1 MKNMTP
7 EFKNLFND
15 LRNTSKPAEKQKVLI
30 SYDSPE
36 LRELLRLTY
45 DNFVLFNVNIKPKD
59 MPAPADKDLSDL
71 FDQVESTLRFC
82 ENSNSAKQNREMV
95 ISLLEQLNFGSQ
107 ELLVGVINKNWAVGV
122 SSKAIL
128 KWLPGLI
135 NQFNVQL
142 SNTFDPHNIKHQLK
156 WWLLSYKLDGL
167 RCVALRKENEWTT
180 YSRKGKEFL
189 TVNHLKPQLEELYK
203 KYGWTFFDGEL
214 YKHGL
219 TFEEIQGP
227 VMAFTKGQVP
237 DMEYHLFVGGDAK
250 KFLAGE
256 DPNHI
261 TVIETI
267 EEPEATH
274 IKGTSLGLIQLT
286 EIEDKVEEAFEQGY
300 EGVMLR
306 DPNNL
311 YDYKRSNALLKLKRS
326 LIEKVS
332 EQSETISDC
341 VVTRIEYKDAFP
353 YIEEGKLYTE
363 RLLNKI
369 WVLQENGVEGKV
381 GSGYSL
387 DFRRKYTEK
396 PWELIGMPVEIKHQG
411 WGANGRMRFARLWRV
426 REDL

>member
-1 MKNMTP
+1 MQ
-7 EFKNLFND
+7 FKTLFND
-15 LRNTSKPAEKQKVLI
+15 LRNTSKPSEKQKVLI

-59 MPAPADKDLSDL
+59 IPVPADKDLGDL
-71 FDQVESTLRFC
+71 FEQVEATLRFC
-82 ENSNSAKQNREMV
+82 EHSNSAKQNREMV
-95 ISLLEQLNFGSQ
+95 IALLKQLNFGSQ

-122 SSKAIL
+122 SSKAVL

-142 SNTFDPHNIKHQLK
+142 SNTYDPTKSGHQLLK
-156 WWLLSYKLDGL
+156 WLLSYKLDGL
-167 RCVALRKENEWTT
+167 RCIALRKENEWFH

-189 TVNHLKPQLEELYK
+189 TVNHLKPQLEALYK

-227 VMAFTKGQVP
+227 IMAFTKGQVP
-237 DMEYHLFVGGDAK
+237 DMEYHVFVAGDAK

-256 DPNHI
+256 DPNHVE
-261 TVIETI
+261 VIEYIT
-267 EEPEATH
+267 EPEAPH
-274 IKGTSLGLIQLT
+274 IKSTSLGLIELK
-286 EIEDKVEEAFEQGY
+286 EIIEKVEEAFEQGY
-300 EGVMLR
+300 EGIMLR
-306 DPNNL
+306 DPDNL

-326 LIEKVS
+326 LIEEVS
-332 EQSETISDC
+332 EQSEVISDC
-341 VVTRIEYKDAFP
+341 IVTRIEYKDDFP
-353 YIEEGKLYTE
+353 ITEDGKIHTE
-363 RLLNKI
+363 RLLNKV
-369 WVLQENGVEGKV
+369 WVMQENGIEGKV

-411 WGANGRMRFARLWRV
+411 WGANGRMRFARLYRV

>member
-1 MKNMTP
+1 M

-45 DNFVLFNVNIKPKD
+45 DNFILFNVSIKPKD
-59 MPAPADKDLSDL
+59 IPPASDKDLGEIFEQAEAL
-71 FDQVESTLRFC
+71 FRFC
-82 ENSNSAKQNREMV
+82 ENSNSAKQNKEMV
-95 ISLLEQLNFGSQ
+95 LSLIEKLNFGSQ

-122 SSKAIL
+122 SSKAIF

-135 NQFNVQL
+135 KQFNVQL
-142 SNTFDPHNIKHQLK
+142 SNTYDPNNIKHQLK
-156 WWLLSYKLDGL
+156 SWLLSYKLDGL
-167 RCVALRKENEWTT
+167 RCVALRKDSKWIL

-189 TVNHLKPQLEELYK
+189 TVDHLKPQLEILYE
-203 KYGWTFFDGEL
+203 KYNLTFFDGEL
-214 YKHGL
+214 YRHGL

-237 DMEYHLFVGGDAK
+237 DMEYHIFVGGDVN

-256 DPNHI
+256 DPNHVRVMDNI
-261 TVIETI
+261 S
-267 EEPEATH
+267 EPVTH
-274 IKGTSLGLIQLT
+274 ISGTSLGLIHSDDIINK
-286 EIEDKVEEAFEQGY
+286 IEESFEQGY
-300 EGVMLR
+300 EGIMLR

-326 LIEKVS
+326 LIEEVS

-353 YIEEGKLYTE
+353 YIDGGKLYTE

-369 WVLQENGVEGKV
+369 WVLQKNGIEGKV
-381 GSGYSL
+381 GSGYTL
-387 DFRRKYTEK
+387 DFRRKYTDK
-396 PWELIGMPVEIKHQG
+396 PWELVGMPVEIKHQG
-411 WGANGRMRFARLWRV
+411 WGANGRMRFARLWRA

>member
-1 MKNMTP
+1 M

-45 DNFVLFNVNIKPKD
+45 DNFILFNVNIKPKD
-59 MPAPADKDLSDL
+59 IPAPADKDLSDL

-122 SSKAIL
+122 SSKAVL

-135 NQFNVQL
+135 KQFNVQL
-142 SNTFDPHNIKHQLK
+142 SNTYDPTKTGHQLSK
-156 WWLLSYKLDGL
+156 WLLSYKLDGL
-167 RCVALRKENEWTT
+167 RCIALRKEGEWTL
-180 YSRKGKEFL
+180 YSRKGKEFF
-189 TVNHLKPQLEELYK
+189 TVNHLKSQLEELYK
-203 KYGWTFFDGEL
+203 RYYWSFFDGEL
-214 YKHGL
+214 YRHGL

-237 DMEYHLFVGGDAK
+237 DMEYHVFVGGNAK
-250 KFLAGE
+250 YFLEGK
-256 DPNHI
+256 DPNHVNI
-261 TVIETI
+261 PSI
-267 EEPEATH
+267 PFDKLPSH
-274 IKGTSLGLIQLT
+274 IQLT
-286 EIEDKVEEAFEQGY
+286 NIGIIDHTQIESKVEEAFEQGY
-300 EGVMLR
+300 EGIMLR

-326 LIEKVS
+326 LIEEIS

-353 YIEEGKLYTE
+353 YIEDGKLYTE

-396 PWELIGMPVEIKHQG
+396 PWELLGMPVEIKHQG

>member
-1 MKNMTP
+1 MKF
-7 EFKNLFND
+7 ENLFND

-45 DNFVLFNVNIKPKD
+45 DNFILFNVNIKPKD
-59 MPAPADKDLSDL
+59 MPEPADKDLSDL
-71 FDQVESTLRFC
+71 FEQVESVLRFC

-95 ISLLEQLNFGSQ
+95 ISLLKQLNFGSQ

-122 SSKAIL
+122 SSKAVL

-142 SNTFDPHNIKHQLK
+142 SNTYDPNSPKHQLEN
-156 WWLLSYKLDGL
+156 WLLSYKLDGL
-167 RCVALRKENEWTT
+167 RCIALRKEDIWTL

-189 TVNHLKPQLEELYK
+189 TVDHLKPQLEKIYE
-203 KYGWTFFDGEL
+203 KYGYTFFDGEL

-219 TFEEIQGP
+219 TFEEVQGP

-237 DMEYHLFVGGDAK
+237 DMEYHLFVAGDAK
-250 KFLAGE
+250 KFLSGE
-256 DPNHI
+256 DPNHVK
-261 TVIETI
+261 VIDNI
-267 EEPEATH
+267 SEPVTH
-274 IKGTSLGLIQLT
+274 IIGTSLGLIQLN
-286 EIEDKVEEAFEQGY
+286 EIVDKVEESFEQGY
-300 EGVMLR
+300 EGIMLR
-306 DPNNL
+306 DPHNL

-326 LIEKVS
+326 LVEEVS

-353 YIEEGKLYTE
+353 YIENGKLYAE

-369 WVLQENGVEGKV
+369 WVLQKNGVEGKV

-387 DFRRKYTEK
+387 DFRRKYTDS

-411 WGANGRMRFARLWRV
+411 WGANGRMRFARLWRI
-426 REDL
+426 RKDL

>member
-1 MKNMTP
+1 MKF
-7 EFKNLFND
+7 ENLFND

-45 DNFVLFNVNIKPKD
+45 DNFILFNVNIKPKD
-59 MPAPADKDLSDL
+59 MPEPADKDLSDL
-71 FDQVESTLRFC
+71 FEQVESVLRFC

-95 ISLLEQLNFGSQ
+95 ISLLKQLNFGSQ

-122 SSKAIL
+122 SSKAVL

-142 SNTFDPHNIKHQLK
+142 SNTYDPNSPKHQLEN
-156 WWLLSYKLDGL
+156 WLLSYKLDGL
-167 RCVALRKENEWTT
+167 RCIALRKEDIWTL

-189 TVNHLKPQLEELYK
+189 TVDHLKPQLEKIYE
-203 KYGWTFFDGEL
+203 KYGYTFFDGEL

-219 TFEEIQGP
+219 TFEEVQGP

-237 DMEYHLFVGGDAK
+237 DMEYHLFVAGDAK
-250 KFLAGE
+250 KFLSGE
-256 DPNHI
+256 DPNHVK
-261 TVIETI
+261 VIDNI
-267 EEPEATH
+267 SEPVTH
-274 IKGTSLGLIQLT
+274 IIGTSLGLIQLN
-286 EIEDKVEEAFEQGY
+286 EIVDKVEESFEQGY
-300 EGVMLR
+300 EGIMLR
-306 DPNNL
+306 DPHNL

-326 LIEKVS
+326 LVEEVS

-353 YIEEGKLYTE
+353 YIENGKLYTE

-369 WVLQENGVEGKV
+369 WVLQKNGIEGKV

-387 DFRRKYTEK
+387 DFRRKYTDS

-411 WGANGRMRFARLWRV
+411 WGANGRMRFARLWRI
-426 REDL
+426 RKDL